1 MYSVC
6 LTSHRS
12 PERSSTVQK
21 FPQGSLATPGVAKAT
36 PSCIQLVG
44 FTALHT
50 PGQPLARSTG
60 GGETEREEA
69 KTDVGSGAPDSLDS
83 VCTIE
88 TPIQSSSDGRWSS
101 EATQRDLEEK
111 PKGAAAPESSAEL
124 DLFGLKEVPQ
134 RQWGKYKSQLL
145 TPVECV
151 SLLPRTASEPCGD
164 PGRQSDHSKELQVP
178 RVYAVARRSSGKR
191 MRCEATEDTSQSQDE
206 NSGVPQMLQNRA
218 QSFCDFDSV
227 VDNLLTVGSA
237 TKPPKPPP
245 NIRTSKSDYQLNSR
259 RNESGKCAQFGVS
272 TPARIPTSVS
282 HPCFPLSLP
291 RNCLEGQD
299 LKGKSPG
306 RGDQEGDKNAH
317 RFTFTFSNPRP
328 VNEKHRAAMRTD
340 NDHQNLPEC
349 EKEFE
354 SSRKVSECNE
364 ANLLDAQNSPVP
376 NVTPQQP
383 CSRNTSSIHSGQD
396 LDEAFLLTPYP
407 GMCRSP
413 NLLEKISLEIAARHQ
428 LFPCTPH
435 PLVENSL
442 HVNDSYK
449 QAVSGENYPFP
460 LPEPLALR
468 FETSD
473 NAAKEEES
481 FSDKENQGCSDDCRG
496 LSILES
502 DSSNCDIDTSHESQR
517 SQVQNTSPVKPHI
530 SCNQHRDITEA
541 PRLQPHHP
549 NLPPPPSSS
558 DSKPKSRIVVSS
570 KPHQKHEKHDSHWF
584 GTPSASPRVFGFAR
598 KSPWFRGHGPTGQRF
613 CK

>member
-1 MYSVC
+1 MCSVC

-12 PERSSTVQK
+12 PERSSTMQK
-21 FPQGSLATPGVAKAT
+21 LTQGSLATPGVAKAT

-50 PGQPLARSTG
+50 PGQPLAMSTG
-60 GGETEREEA
+60 GGEAEREKA

-83 VCTIE
+83 VCAIE
-88 TPIQSSSDGRWSS
+88 TPIQSSSNGRWSN
-101 EATQRDLEEK
+101 EATQRDLEKK
-111 PKGAAAPESSAEL
+111 PKGAVAPESGAEL
-124 DLFGLKEVPQ
+124 DPFGLKEVPQ

-151 SLLPRTASEPCGD
+151 SLLPCTASEPSGD
-164 PGRQSDHSKELQVP
+164 PGQQLDHDKDLQVP

-206 NSGVPQMLQNRA
+206 NSGVPQTLQNRA

-227 VDNLLTVGSA
+227 VDNLPTFGSA
-237 TKPPKPPP
+237 TKPPL

-259 RNESGKCAQFGVS
+259 RNKSGKCAQLFEFGVS

-291 RNCLEGQD
+291 RNCLEGED

-306 RGDQEGDKNAH
+306 GGDQEGDKNAH

-328 VNEKHRAAMRTD
+328 VNEKHRAAMSTD

-376 NVTPQQP
+376 NVTPQHP
-383 CSRNTSSIHSGQD
+383 CSRNTSSVHSGQD

-442 HVNDSYK
+442 HINDSYK
-449 QAVSGENYPFP
+449 QAVLGENYPFP

-473 NAAKEEES
+473 NAVKEEES

-502 DSSNCDIDTSHESQR
+502 DSSNCDIDNSHESQR
-517 SQVQNTSPVKPHI
+517 NQVQNTSPVKLHV

-558 DSKPKSRIVVSS
+558 DGKPKSKIVVSS

-598 KSPWFRGHGPTGQRF
+598 KSPWFRGHGPTGQKF